1 MKIKIP
7 AAVILFIILVNT
19 LAVGVGI
26 SQINKID
33 NNPGITNTESLWQQI
48 NEDGFGNCTNKA
60 FRGIEI
66 FNGSLIVGTAKS
78 MPGFGQEFGQSQM
91 FASKGGVLIS
101 QETYIEIMDI
111 PPIPYLDK
119 IFIKL
124 REDKIAEAL
133 IIEDLVDENYQFE
146 YDFDITNLIRRV
158 AQQESAFFVLDVLFS
173 LIALTTVFIC
183 VFGLLS
189 SSYSTIIERK
199 KEIGIVRTLGLRGKE
214 INRLFILESLIIMIS
229 SGTIGIIIGWLTSWL
244 VSFNLL
250 GTLAGMPT
258 VLYVPWFNILLIYSL
273 SVIMIYLGMKILLRK
288 VRKQKIVEIYRE
300 TV

>member
-1 MKIKIP
+1 M
-7 AAVILFIILVNT
+7 
-19 LAVGVGI
+19 
-26 SQINKID
+26 
-33 NNPGITNTESLWQQI
+33 
-48 NEDGFGNCTNKA
+48 
-60 FRGIEI
+60 
-66 FNGSLIVGTAKS
+66 
-78 MPGFGQEFGQSQM
+78 
-91 FASKGGVLIS
+91 
-101 QETYIEIMDI
+101 
-111 PPIPYLDK
+111 
-119 IFIKL
+119 
-124 REDKIAEAL
+124 
-133 IIEDLVDENYQFE
+133 
-146 YDFDITNLIRRV
+146 
-158 AQQESAFFVLDVLFS
+158 DVLFS

-273 SVIMIYLGMKILLRK
+273 SVIMIYIGMKILLRK
-288 VRKQKIVEIYRE
+288 ARKQNIVEIYRE